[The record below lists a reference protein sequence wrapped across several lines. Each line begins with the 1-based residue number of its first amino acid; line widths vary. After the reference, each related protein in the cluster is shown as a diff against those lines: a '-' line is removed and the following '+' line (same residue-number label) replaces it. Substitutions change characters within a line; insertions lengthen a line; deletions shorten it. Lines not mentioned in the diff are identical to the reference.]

1 LRKLA
6 IDSGGGLFGGKLLLK
21 GCTLMQKYI
30 EKATSFFE
38 IPLDLRTRGLVL
50 VAALLLVPTYFFPMW
65 NMTLY
70 SNQFPDGL
78 SLNIYS
84 YKLEGGKSA
93 NRDDLKEINSLNHYI
108 GMRALKEDDFTEFKW
123 IPFVIGGVML
133 LALRVVVLGK
143 MSKLVDLFI
152 LFTYFGLFSLWS
164 FYHNLYLYGH
174 ELDPTAAVKVP
185 LFTPPMFGHNTM
197 ANFEVYCY
205 PDVGSYFMATVPLLL
220 LAAIWSSRRS
230 HIGAKGK

>member
-1 LRKLA
+1 MQN
-6 IDSGGGLFGGKLLLK
+6 F
-21 GCTLMQKYI
+21 LMNETK
-30 EKATSFFE
+30 FFE
-38 IPLDLRTRGLVL
+38 TPIDLRSRVL
-50 VAALLLVPTYFFPMW
+50 ILLAALLMIPTFFFPLW

-78 SLNIYS
+78 VLNIYS
-84 YKLEGGKSA
+84 SKLEGGKTA

-133 LALRVVVLGK
+133 LALRVIVLGK
-143 MSKLVDLFI
+143 MSKLVDLFV

-164 FYHNLYLYGH
+164 FYHKLYLYGH

-185 LFTPPMFGHNTM
+185 PFTPPMIGHNTM
-197 ANFEVYCY
+197 ANFEVYSY
-205 PDVGSYFMATVPLLL
+205 PDIGSYFMAVMPLLL
-220 LAAIWSSRRS
+220 LAAIWLSRKSSTTERK
-230 HIGAKGK
+230 AVAA